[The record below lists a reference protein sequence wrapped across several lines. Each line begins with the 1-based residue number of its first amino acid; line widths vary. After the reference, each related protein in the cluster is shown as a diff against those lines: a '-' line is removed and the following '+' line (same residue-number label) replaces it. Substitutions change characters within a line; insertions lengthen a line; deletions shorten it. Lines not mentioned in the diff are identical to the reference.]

1 MVSAARRLLRSAFL
15 AMNVAT
21 VIPLGNLRLCQR
33 TRRVRQFRKWTESLY
48 QTAPRSPHP
57 DDSPPG
63 RGNSWPQLLLFGRFV
78 EQTPRWVV
86 LKASA
91 GIFLSPRERA
101 GVRGTVTL

>member
-33 TRRVRQFRKWTESLY
+33 TRRVRQFREWNESLY
-48 QTAPRSPHP
+48 QTAPRFPSPWP
-57 DDSPPG
+57 SSPG

-78 EQTPRWVV
+78 GQTPRWVV
-86 LKASA
+86 LKGSGGFSLSA
-91 GIFLSPRERA
+91 RERA
-101 GVRGTVTL
+101 GGRG